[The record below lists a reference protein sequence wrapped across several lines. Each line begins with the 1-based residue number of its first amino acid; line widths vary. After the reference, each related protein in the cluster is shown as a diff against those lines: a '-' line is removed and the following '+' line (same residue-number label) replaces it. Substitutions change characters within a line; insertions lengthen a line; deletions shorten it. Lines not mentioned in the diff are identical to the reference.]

1 LAWFVTGHH
10 AAEPM
15 RAVVD
20 DTKPTAKAPYVH
32 TVFFTVKKDAPE
44 GAADALIA
52 DAHELLEKIPSVR
65 EIRSGKPAEKSSPGA
80 QKSYSVGLVVLFDD
94 YDGLKTYLD
103 HELHLKYVER
113 NLKNID
119 EKKLLVYDFLNPKK

>member
-1 LAWFVTGHH
+1 
-10 AAEPM
+10 M

-20 DTKPTAKAPYVH
+20 DTKPAMKAPYVH

-65 EIRSGKPAEKSSPGA
+65 EIRCGKPAEKSSPGA

-119 EKKLLVYDFLNPKK
+119 EKKLLVYDFFNPKK